1 MSESEEQTKREHGHN
16 EHQSPE
22 PSEDSSQGEPRQ
34 CSSPT
39 DDGTNQGEQDHDSS
53 SDAAASSN
61 DTRSTTDGAS
71 GSDKTSH
78 KDDLDATE
86 DEASQ
91 ALQSL
96 LEYVASNHGAGTAP
110 LPDDVQSKVDYLF
123 SDDFQSKLG
132 RRILADDIGDN
143 LRLMIHEKFGNTE
156 SGAYGI
162 GSFAKRVGI
171 GRNRAGAII
180 RGKSKEILNLKVSEI
195 ADYSY
200 ALGVTPAVLIGELS
214 EDEQETIDALRGL
227 DEQDRAAVRRII
239 DSLSRRGH
247 DATSDTGT
255 KISSEDGGL

>member
-1 MSESEEQTKREHGHN
+1 MSESEERAERDHGRN
-16 EHQSPE
+16 ECQSPE
-22 PSEDSSQGEPRQ
+22 SSEDRSQREPRQ
-34 CSSPT
+34 CPNPT
-39 DDGTNQGEQDHDSS
+39 DDGTNQGEQDDDSS
-53 SDAAASSN
+53 SDAADSSN
-61 DTRSTTDGAS
+61 DTHSTTGDVS
-71 GSDKTSH
+71 GSDKTSR

-86 DEASQ
+86 DEVCQ
-91 ALQSL
+91 IFQSL
-96 LEYVASNHGAGTAP
+96 IDYMASNHGAGTAP

-200 ALGVTPAVLIGELS
+200 ALGVTPAVLIGALT
-214 EDEQETIDALRGL
+214 EDEQETIDALRDL
-227 DEQDRAAVRRII
+227 DERDRAAVLRII

-247 DATSDTGT
+247 DATSDTGA
-255 KISSEDGGL
+255 KSPSEDGGL

>member
-1 MSESEEQTKREHGHN
+1 MSESKEQAERDQQRN

-39 DDGTNQGEQDHDSS
+39 DDGSNQGEQDHDSS
-53 SDAAASSN
+53 SDAADSSN
-61 DTRSTTDGAS
+61 DTHSTTDGAS
-71 GSDKTSH
+71 GSVETRR
-78 KDDLDATE
+78 KDDWDAVE

-96 LEYVASNHGAGTAP
+96 FEYVASNHGAGTAP

-123 SDDFQSKLG
+123 SDEFQSKLG
-132 RRILADDIGDN
+132 RLILADDIGDN
-143 LRLMIHEKFGNTE
+143 IRLMVHEKFGNTE

-162 GSFAKRVGI
+162 GSFSKRVGI
-171 GRNRAGAII
+171 GRNRAGAIF
-180 RGKSKEILNLKVSEI
+180 RGKSKEILNLKVSEL
-195 ADYSY
+195 ADCSY

-214 EDEQETIDALRGL
+214 EDEQETIYALRDL
-227 DEQDRAAVRRII
+227 DERDRAAVQRII

-247 DATSDTGT
+247 DAASDTGT